1 MISINQVSFHRDYKM
16 ILDNVNLT
24 FGQGELIGVLGP
36 NGAGK
41 TTLLHLIVGVLK
53 PNQGSIRY
61 EFSTSNDPIEIRR
74 NIGVVLEDSFL
85 YDDLSVRE
93 NLEFFASLYYLGK
106 PKEREERIKELL
118 HIFQMEHRAEE
129 RISTLSKGLKKRAS
143 LMRGILHQPALWLLD
158 EPFDGL
164 DQESFNIL
172 STQMLHHVQAG
183 GSVILISHSKEHI
196 FRLAT
201 RGILLDDGK
210 IKVDCPLP
218 EDEQKLKDY
227 YESKSVES
235 KSMVNE
241 RDRQHAL
248 P

>member
-1 MISINQVSFHRDYKM
+1 MIRLNQVSFHRDYKM
-16 ILDNVNLT
+16 ILNNINLT
-24 FGQGELIGVLGP
+24 IGQGELIGILGP

-53 PNQGSIRY
+53 PNQGSIGY

-74 NIGVVLEDSFL
+74 NVGVVLEDSFL
-85 YDDLSVRE
+85 YDELSVRE
-93 NLEFFASLYYLGK
+93 NLEFFSSLYHVTK

-129 RISTLSKGLKKRAS
+129 RISTLSKGLKKRVS

-227 YESKSVES
+227 YESKSVGSES
-235 KSMVNE
+235 RFKE